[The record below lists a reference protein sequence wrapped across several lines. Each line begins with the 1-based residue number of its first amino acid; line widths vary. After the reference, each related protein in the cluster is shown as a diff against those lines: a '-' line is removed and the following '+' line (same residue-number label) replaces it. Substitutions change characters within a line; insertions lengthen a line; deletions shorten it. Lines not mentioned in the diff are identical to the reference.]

1 MFTSLGHA
9 EDRVDTFS
17 LDNTRNR
24 IIWGVLAFQGGWL
37 NAGGFLATH
46 RFVSHVTGFATQ
58 FGYDMAKSNW
68 IEASGM
74 LMVPI
79 FFLIGSM
86 ISGFYVDREITA
98 GKKPKY
104 HILFFLIFF
113 FLLIVLILGSLNLFG
128 EFGTNA
134 TTDQDVKTN
143 VILLSL
149 LCLSCGLQNAGI
161 TTASNNFV
169 RTTHLTGMTTD
180 LGIGLVRMTS
190 EISTARKKME
200 LNKSQIRVILI
211 LCFVFGSMVAS
222 FFFIQWRFLGFI
234 IPCLISLGLYKIAF
248 NLWKKNA

>member
-1 MFTSLGHA
+1 MFAALGHSQ
-9 EDRVDTFS
+9 DHIDTLS
-17 LDNTRNR
+17 MDNMRNR

-58 FGYDMAKSNW
+58 FGYDVARSQW
-68 IEASGM
+68 LEAAGM
-74 LMVPI
+74 LMVPV

-86 ISGFYVDREITA
+86 ISGYYVDREITA
-98 GKKPKY
+98 GRKPKY

-113 FLLIVLILGSLNLFG
+113 FLLLVFILGSLNLFG
-128 EFGTNA
+128 PFGTNSN
-134 TTDQDVKTN
+134 TDTEIKTN
-143 VILLSL
+143 IILLSL
-149 LCLSCGLQNAGI
+149 LCLSCGIQNAGI

-190 EISTARKKME
+190 EISHARKKLE

-211 LCFVFGSMVAS
+211 ACFVLGSILAS
-222 FFFIQWRFLGFI
+222 YIFLNWHYLGFAM
-234 IPCLISLGLYKIAF
+234 PCCISLGLYKMTLTI
-248 NLWKKNA
+248 WKKND